1 MRLSGALSASA
12 IVVAAAVLAA
22 CQSSAPPPLP
32 PMPPQ
37 QIESNSTFNLLT
49 PLNFPS
55 AHSEL
60 LFQERQLIPLQ
71 KLTTAAPYCKLV
83 PSPGAPLSL
92 APGPMRVTN
101 VSYDEREVGQSS
113 SLYSLTRIGLSTGS
127 PQPSYEMRC
136 GWPRPAA
143 NAKFLTSE
151 QINSAIGGQFSLQ
164 LVR

>member
-12 IVVAAAVLAA
+12 IMLAAAVLAS
-22 CQSSAPPPLP
+22 CQHQAPPTLPPLP
-32 PMPPQ
+32 PQ
-37 QIESNSTFNLLT
+37 QVESNSTFNLLT

-55 AHSEL
+55 ARSEL
-60 LFQERQLIPLQ
+60 LFQERQLIPLE

-83 PSPGAPLSL
+83 ASAGAPLSL

-113 SLYSLTRIGLSTGS
+113 SMYSLTRIGLSTGS

-136 GWPRPAA
+136 GWPRPSS
-143 NAKFLTSE
+143 NAKFLNTE
-151 QINSAIGGQFSLQ
+151 QINSAIGGQFSMQ
-164 LVR
+164 LLR